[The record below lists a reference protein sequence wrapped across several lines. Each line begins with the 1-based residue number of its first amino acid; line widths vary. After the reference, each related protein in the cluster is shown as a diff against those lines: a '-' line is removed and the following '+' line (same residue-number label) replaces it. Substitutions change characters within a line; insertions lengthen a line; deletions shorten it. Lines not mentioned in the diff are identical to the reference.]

1 MVEIRNLSHR
11 FADGVLGLKNVSLA
25 ISAGEFLVIAGEN
38 GAGKSLLMRHLVALA
53 TPTSGSILFQGREIG
68 LQLKEV
74 RQAIGLVFQD
84 SGAQIVSLTVEE
96 DVGFGPRNR
105 GWPASEVQL
114 AVSKALEA
122 VGLLNRRQQPCSQ
135 LSGGE
140 LRRAAIAGVLA
151 LNPAVVVLDEPF
163 TGLDFPAVQ
172 AVLRTLVGLHQ
183 SGITIIL
190 LTHEL
195 DKCLALATRLV
206 LMTGGEVLADG
217 SPADLWDLIT
227 KVKVHRPSGGREK
240 LAEMTWLA

>member
-1 MVEIRNLSHR
+1 MTQSPWSVKGIAPAAREAARKQATQRGQTLGEYLSALLLEEPGTATGTHD
-11 FADGVLGLKNVSLA
+11 APE
-25 ISAGEFLVIAGEN
+25 AG
-38 GAGKSLLMRHLVALA
+38 
-53 TPTSGSILFQGREIG
+53 
-68 LQLKEV
+68 
-74 RQAIGLVFQD
+74 
-84 SGAQIVSLTVEE
+84 GAQIVSLTVEE

-140 LRRAAIAGVLA
+140 LRRTAIAGVLA

-163 TGLDFPAVQ
+163 TGLDLSAVQ
-172 AVLRTLVGLHQ
+172 AVLRTLVELHQ

-227 KVKVHRPSGGREK
+227 KVKVHRPSGGRER

>member
-11 FADGVLGLKNVSLA
+11 FDDGALGLNNVNLA
-25 ISAGEFLVIAGEN
+25 LGAGEFVVLAGEN
-38 GAGKSLLMRHLVALA
+38 GAGKSLLMRHLVGLVA
-53 TPTSGSILFQGREIG
+53 PTSGSILYRGREIG
-68 LQLKEV
+68 PQLKQV

-105 GWPASEVQL
+105 GWSPAEVDL
-114 AVSKALEA
+114 AITSSLEA
-122 VGLLNRRQQPCSQ
+122 VGLLGHRKQPCSQ

-151 LNPAVVVLDEPF
+151 LRPEIVVLDEPF
-163 TGLDFPAVQ
+163 TGLDFPSVQ
-172 AVLRTLVGLHQ
+172 AVLGTLVRLHQ
-183 SGITIIL
+183 TGITIIL

-206 LMTGGEVLADG
+206 LMSSGTVIADG
-217 SPADLWDLIT
+217 APTDLWELIT
-227 KVKVHRPSGGREK
+227 TTNVHRPPGGPEK